1 MKDILNLKRQKSQ
14 RGVTSDELAYELLNN
29 EISSVVVVAV
39 KTDGTLVT
47 GYSCDNNVEAI
58 GLVEL
63 AKGVLVDDL
72 NYVE

>member
-14 RGVTSDELAYELLNN
+14 RGVSADDLAKDLLSND
-29 EISSVVVVAV
+29 IDSVVVVAV

-47 GYSCDNNVEAI
+47 GYSCENNVEAI
-58 GLVEL
+58 GLMEL

>member
-14 RGVTSDELAYELLNN
+14 RGVTSDELANELLNN
-29 EISSVVVVAV
+29 DIDSVVVVAV
-39 KTDGTLVT
+39 RSDGTLVT

-58 GLVEL
+58 GLMEL

>member
-14 RGVTSDELAYELLNN
+14 RGVSADDLAKDLLSND
-29 EISSVVVVAV
+29 IDSVVVVAV
-39 KTDGTLVT
+39 KADGTLVT
-47 GYSCDNNVEAI
+47 GYSCENNVEAI
-58 GLVEL
+58 GLMEI